1 MAHKW
6 VALGLGSAV
15 LLLAACSS
23 GVSQSVRPVPAAD
36 DLATKVTNQQLV
48 VRNQT
53 GGPIRVGQ
61 CSNDLLSQHLG
72 YAGNCEEGVVVP
84 HAGSASFEG
93 AAEAVEDG
101 APPAPIRA
109 HVRIYRGTP
118 WPPWDVDLEVSESGI
133 RGPSAAVKAPN
144 VWIARTVG
152 TLEPWLLSVRDKMSV
167 TTRRLAVD
175 DATAKWTMT
184 VSPPPPSANPPA
196 RARLPM
202 GN

>member
-48 VRNQT
+48 VRNQP

-167 TTRRLAVD
+167 TTRRLAAD
-175 DATAKWTMT
+175 DATAKWTRT
-184 VSPPPPSANPPA
+184 VSPPPPSAKPPA

>member
-184 VSPPPPSANPPA
+184 VSPPPPSAKPPA

>member
-1 MAHKW
+1 MADKW

-23 GVSQSVRPVPAAD
+23 GVNQSVRPVPAAD
-36 DLATKVTNQQLV
+36 EIVTGVTNQQLV
-48 VRNQT
+48 VQNRT

-72 YAGNCEEGVVVP
+72 YAGNCEEGVVVQ
-84 HAGSASFEG
+84 HSGSASFEG
-93 AAEAVEDG
+93 AAEVVEDG
-101 APPAPIRA
+101 APPAPTRA
-109 HVRIYRGTP
+109 HVRIYRGDP

-133 RGPSAAVKAPN
+133 RGPAASIKAPN
-144 VWIARTVG
+144 VWMTRTVG

-175 DATAKWTMT
+175 DTTAKWTMT
-184 VSPPPPSANPPA
+184 ISPPLPSAKRPT